1 VRILSHPEIIKIG
14 GIDYNIR
21 LVDTCDEDDLNIDG
35 KIIFDKQEIRIKKG
49 LEKQYGESILLH
61 EIIHGIFEFCGWEQ
75 NEENVTRLSN
85 ALYQVLRDNNIFK

>member
-1 VRILSHPEIIKIG
+1 MSHPEIIKIG